1 MAKADD
7 GRIGTLIH
15 AADLHLGA
23 PIEGLSR
30 YSDDE
35 YLNKAAVSRLIDRA
49 SEAFEE
55 LVSKTIE
62 KEADILVLAGDIY
75 DGSENEFRIQDNFRN
90 QMKKLVDAKVKV
102 FIVHGNHD
110 PQLKERKVLE
120 LPPGVDVFDFGKP
133 KIKKVTLRDGETKI
147 EVAGVS
153 FETEKEEENLALR
166 FCDLK
171 PENPNLT
178 VGILHTNVGG
188 GDTHGNYAPC
198 KKEDLENAPIG
209 YWALGHVHKRT
220 DPPEELPNGGYWAYS
235 GNLQG
240 RSVKPSECEPKGA
253 LEVPIKSGGFGKPSF
268 FSCDT
273 VRFNRV
279 EVDATDLKTQDDV
292 YEEVKEKVEE
302 SRLEENCPVL
312 SRVEIKGRTEA
323 HKDLMKS
330 ERYGNLIGDIRGK
343 FSDDP
348 LEQGSVLKIDL
359 KTRPSVDIEEWRDSE
374 FFVSALLECLEE
386 FKKGEISLDDVEEE
400 LNSLSKNIVD
410 KTLVSKN
417 VEYVFDRAQRI
428 LIDEWDGRNG

>member
-23 PIEGLSR
+23 PIEGLFR

-35 YLNKAAVSRLIDRA
+35 YLDDDAVSRLIDRA
-49 SEAFEE
+49 SKAFEE

-110 PQLKERKVLE
+110 PQVKERKVLE
-120 LPPGVDVFDFGKP
+120 LPPGVHVFDFGKP
-133 KIKKVTLRDGETKI
+133 KIEKVTLRDGETKI

-178 VGILHTNVGG
+178 VGILHTNIGG
-188 GDTHGNYAPC
+188 NKDHGDYAPC
-198 KKEDLENAPIG
+198 SVRDLETAPIG
-209 YWALGHVHKRT
+209 YWALGHIHKR
-220 DPPEELPNGGYWAYS
+220 EVHEMRKGAYRAYS

-240 RSVKPSECEPKGA
+240 RSTKESECVSKGA
-253 LEVPIKSGGFGKPSF
+253 LEVAIYEHGFGKPEF
-268 FSCDT
+268 FACDDNT

-279 EVDATDLKTQDDV
+279 SVDVTGDELQQDV
-292 YEEVKEKVEE
+292 YK
-302 SRLEENCPVL
+302 
-312 SRVEIKGRTEA
+312 RVEACLLYTSPSPR
-323 HKDLMKS
+323 D
-330 ERYGNLIGDIRGK
+330 RG
-343 FSDDP
+343 
-348 LEQGSVLKIDL
+348 
-359 KTRPSVDIEEWRDSE
+359 
-374 FFVSALLECLEE
+374 
-386 FKKGEISLDDVEEE
+386 
-400 LNSLSKNIVD
+400 
-410 KTLVSKN
+410 
-417 VEYVFDRAQRI
+417 
-428 LIDEWDGRNG
+428 